1 MLSFF
6 PAEMWGRGAL
16 RSTTQMPVNLIQDA
30 RYTVRTLGKSP
41 AFALTT
47 IVTLAIGIGA
57 ATAIFSM
64 VNGVLVQRLPMANG
78 ERLVHF
84 RQPSVRSTDEGL
96 SALEV
101 TDLRRD
107 THAFSAVAEYHTLTF
122 QLYGHGDPLRVTT
135 GVVSDGFF
143 DMLGVKPVIG
153 RTFRPGEEA
162 VGAAPVVVL
171 SHSFWMNQF
180 HGDSSIVGAKFTM
193 NDRVHT
199 VIGVLPPLPG
209 YPEEND
215 VWMAIGA
222 CPFRTSWWMAN
233 TRDHRMLRAFGVLRT
248 GVTQQQAATEL
259 ATLSARAHAT
269 YPAAYPAALRMNLV
283 ATNARDE
290 MTRRAKPV
298 LYLLLATAMF
308 LLLVAIANVATLALS
323 RQLRRSRETAL
334 RIALGGGGGRL
345 YRQLALESLTLS
357 VIGAALGVGV
367 AGGGLG
373 LLRTFATRFTPRADE
388 ITISGPVFLF
398 AGALCVIVAC
408 AVAAVPFVHAHS
420 RRDVAAALRVGNAGS
435 GATPGE
441 HRLRGLLVAAQVAFA
456 FVMLVGGGLIG
467 RSLIALERV
476 DAGVDVRNVLT
487 AQLELNFTKYD
498 TRAKQDNLARALLDR
513 LDGLPG
519 VRSTALASASP
530 LQTAGMNEQPFTIDR
545 VTQSAAGSP
554 HAEVTAVS
562 PEYFRTVG
570 IPLVRG
576 RAFTPLDR
584 DTLTAP
590 AIVSER
596 LVEEYWGGQDPIG
609 TGITLNGGRTWSVVV
624 GVVGNVRHRLT
635 DPDVTAAV
643 YLPILASSA
652 YDLRVFVRAA
662 GPLPPVEQA
671 VRAAVRDVDPQQPV
685 SDVETLERA
694 RGTQLVEPRLTTTLV
709 GVFAVL
715 ALVLT
720 ATGLSGVVA
729 YGVAQRLPEIAIRV
743 ALGASRSRVLAL
755 VVREGLVIL
764 VVGLLVGS
772 IASMAMRGI
781 VSHLLFGVRATD
793 AATYAAVALTIVGAA
808 AGACAAPAWRALRAE
823 PARLIRGV

>member
-1 MLSFF
+1 MLD
-6 PAEMWGRGAL
+6 
-16 RSTTQMPVNLIQDA
+16 NLIQDA
-30 RYTVRTLGKSP
+30 RYTARTLAKST
-41 AFALTT
+41 AFSLTA

-57 ATAIFSM
+57 ATAISSM

-78 ERLVHF
+78 DRLVHF
-84 RQPSVRSTDEGL
+84 RQPSTRSSDEGL

-101 TDLRRD
+101 SDLRRD

-143 DMLGVKPVIG
+143 DMLGVKPAFG

-180 HGDSSIVGAKFTM
+180 HGDSSIVGTTFTM

-215 VWMAIGA
+215 VWMPIGA
-222 CPFRTSWWMAN
+222 CPFRTSEWMAT
-233 TRDHRMLRAFGVLRT
+233 TRDHRMLRAFGVRRR
-248 GVTQQQAATEL
+248 GVPEQDAATEL

-269 YPAAYPAALRMNLV
+269 YPAAYPAALRIGLV

-290 MTRRAKPV
+290 MTKRAKPV
-298 LYLLLATAMF
+298 LYMLLATAVF
-308 LLLVAIANVATLALS
+308 LLLVATANVATLALS
-323 RQLRRSRETAL
+323 RQLRRSRELAV
-334 RIALGGGGGRL
+334 RVALGGGGGRL
-345 YRQLALESLTLS
+345 YRQLALESLMLS
-357 VIGAALGVGV
+357 ALGAALGIGI
-367 AGGGLG
+367 AGSGLG

-388 ITISGPVFLF
+388 ITMSAPVFLV
-398 AGALCVIVAC
+398 AAALCVIIAL
-408 AVAAVPFVHAHS
+408 AVAAVPFLHAHA
-420 RRDVAAALRVGNAGS
+420 RRDVAGALRVGNVGS
-435 GATPGE
+435 GATPRE
-441 HRLRGLLVAAQVAFA
+441 HRARGLLVAAQVALA

-467 RSLIALERV
+467 RSLISLERV
-476 DAGVDVRNVLT
+476 DAGVDARNVLS
-487 AQLELNFTKYD
+487 AHLELNFTKYD
-498 TRAKQDNLARALLDR
+498 TPAKQNAVARALIER
-513 LDGLPG
+513 LGALPG
-519 VRSTALASASP
+519 ARSTAVANASP
-530 LQTAGMNEQPFTIDR
+530 LQTTGMSEQRFTIDR
-545 VTQSAAGSP
+545 VAHGSGSTP

-576 RAFTPLDR
+576 RPFTPLDR

-609 TGITLNGGRTWSVVV
+609 TRISFNGGRTWREVV

-635 DPDVTAAV
+635 DPAVSDAV
-643 YLPILASSA
+643 YLPILASSS

-662 GPLPPVEQA
+662 GPVPAVEQA
-671 VRAAVRDVDPQQPV
+671 VRAAVRDVDPQQSV
-685 SDVETLERA
+685 SDFETLEQL
-694 RGTQLVEPRLTTTLV
+694 RGAQLVEPRLTTTLV
-709 GVFAVL
+709 GAFAVL

-729 YGVAQRLPEIAIRV
+729 YNVAQRLPEIAIRM
-743 ALGASRSRVLAL
+743 ALGATHSRVLAL
-755 VVREGLVIL
+755 VAREGLVIV
-764 VVGLLVGS
+764 VVGILVGS
-772 IASMAMRGI
+772 IASVAMRGL

-793 AATYAAVALTIVGAA
+793 VATYAWVALTIIGTAA
-808 AGACAAPAWRALRAE
+808 AACAAPSWRALNAE
-823 PARLIRGV
+823 PARLLRGP

>member
-1 MLSFF
+1 ML
-6 PAEMWGRGAL
+6 
-16 RSTTQMPVNLIQDA
+16 VNLIQDI
-30 RYTVRTLGKSP
+30 RYTVRTLAKSSS
-41 AFALTT
+41 FALTS
-47 IVTLAIGIGA
+47 IATLAIGIGA

-78 ERLVHF
+78 DRLVHF
-84 RQPSVRSTDEGL
+84 RQPSARSSDEGL

-107 THAFSAVAEYHTLTF
+107 THDFSAVAEYHTLTF

-143 DMLGVKPVIG
+143 DMLGVKPALG

-162 VGAAPVVVL
+162 VSAAPVVVL

-180 HGDSSIVGAKFTM
+180 HGDSSVVGARFTM

-215 VWMAIGA
+215 VWMPIGA
-222 CPFRTSWWMAN
+222 CPFRTSWWMSN
-233 TRDHRMLRAFGVLRT
+233 TRDHRMLRAFGIRRPDVPE
-248 GVTQQQAATEL
+248 QEAASEL
-259 ATLSARAHAT
+259 STLSARAHAT
-269 YPAAYPAALRMNLV
+269 YPAAYPAALRINLV

-290 MTRRAKPV
+290 MTKRAKPV
-298 LYLLLATAMF
+298 LYMLIATAVF
-308 LLLVAIANVATLALS
+308 LLLVAVANAATLSLS
-323 RQLRRSRETAL
+323 RQLRRSREMAV
-334 RIALGGGGGRL
+334 RVALGGSGARL
-345 YRQLALESLTLS
+345 YRQLALESLMLS
-357 VIGAALGVGV
+357 VGGAALGV
-367 AGGGLG
+367 AIASSGLG

-398 AGALCVIVAC
+398 AAALCVIIAL
-408 AVAAVPFVHAHS
+408 AVAAVPFLHVHG
-420 RRDVAAALRVGNAGS
+420 RRDLAGALRVGNAGS
-435 GATPGE
+435 GATPRE
-441 HRLRGLLVAAQVAFA
+441 HRVRGILVAAQVALA

-467 RSLIALERV
+467 RSLITLERV
-476 DAGVDVRNVLT
+476 DAGVDVRSVLT

-498 TRAKQDNLARALLDR
+498 TPAKQTNFARALIER
-513 LDGLPG
+513 LDAVPG
-519 VRSTALASASP
+519 ARSTAVASALP
-530 LQTAGMNEQPFTIDR
+530 LQTSGMSEQPFAVDR
-545 VTQSAAGSP
+545 VSELGAGSPPP
-554 HAEVTAVS
+554 HAEVTTVS
-562 PEYFRTVG
+562 PDYFRTVG

-596 LVEEYWGGQDPIG
+596 LVEEYWRGRDPIG
-609 TGITLNGGRTWSVVV
+609 TRITFNGGRTWREVV
-624 GVVGNVRHRLT
+624 GVVGNVRHRLADPAVT
-635 DPDVTAAV
+635 DAV
-643 YLPILASSA
+643 YLPILASSSL

-662 GPLPPVEQA
+662 GPLPAVEQA
-671 VRAAVRDVDPQQPV
+671 VRAVVRDVDPQQPV
-685 SDVETLERA
+685 SDVETLEQA
-694 RGTQLVEPRLTTTLV
+694 RGAQLVEPRLTTTLV

-729 YGVAQRLPEIAIRV
+729 FGVAQRLPEIAIRV
-743 ALGASRSRVLAL
+743 ALGATRRRVLAL
-755 VVREGLVIL
+755 VVREGLVIV
-764 VVGLLVGS
+764 VVGLFVGS
-772 IASMAMRGI
+772 VASIATRGV

-793 AATYAAVALTIVGAA
+793 AATYAAVVLTILGTAA
-808 AGACAAPAWRALRAE
+808 AACAAPSWRALKAE
-823 PARLIRGV
+823 PARILRGG

>member
-1 MLSFF
+1 ML
-6 PAEMWGRGAL
+6 A
-16 RSTTQMPVNLIQDA
+16 NLIQDA
-30 RYTVRTLGKSP
+30 RYTARTLAKSS
-41 AFALTT
+41 AFSLAA

-78 ERLVHF
+78 DRLVHF
-84 RQPSVRSTDEGL
+84 RQPSARSSDEGL

-101 TDLRRD
+101 ADLRRD

-122 QLYGHGDPLRVTT
+122 QLYGRGDPLRVTT

-143 DMLGVKPVIG
+143 DMLGVRPALG

-180 HGDSSIVGAKFTM
+180 HGDSSIVGARVTM

-199 VIGVLPPLPG
+199 VVGVLPPLPG
-209 YPEEND
+209 YPDEND
-215 VWMAIGA
+215 VWMPIGA
-222 CPFRTSWWMAN
+222 CPFRTSEWMAT
-233 TRDHRMLRAFGVLRT
+233 TRDHRMLRAFGVLKT
-248 GVTQQQAATEL
+248 GVTPEQAANEL
-259 ATLSARAHAT
+259 STLSARAHAT
-269 YPAAYPAALRMNLV
+269 YPAAYPAALRIGLV

-298 LYLLLATAMF
+298 LYMLLATAAF
-308 LLLVAIANVATLALS
+308 LLLVATANVATLALS
-323 RQLRRSRETAL
+323 RQLRRSRELAL
-334 RIALGGGGGRL
+334 RVALGGGGGRI
-345 YRQLALESLTLS
+345 YQQLALESLMLS
-357 VIGAALGVGV
+357 IAGAALGVGI
-367 AGGGLG
+367 AGNGVG

-388 ITISGPVFLF
+388 ITLSGPVFLF
-398 AGALCVIVAC
+398 ATVLAVGIAL
-408 AVAAVPFVHAHS
+408 AVALVPFLHAHA
-420 RRDVAAALRVGNAGS
+420 RRDVAGVLRVGNAGS
-435 GATPGE
+435 GAMPRE
-441 HRLRGLLVAAQVAFA
+441 HRIRGLLVAAQVALA

-467 RSLIALERV
+467 RSLITLERV
-476 DAGVDVRNVLT
+476 DAGVDIRNVLS

-498 TRAKQDNLARALLDR
+498 TPAKQGALARALLDR
-513 LDGLPG
+513 LGAMPG
-519 VRSTALASASP
+519 VRSAAAASASP
-530 LQTAGMNEQPFTIDR
+530 LQTTGMSEQRFSVDR
-545 VTQSAAGSP
+545 VSDVAARSP
-554 HAEVTAVS
+554 HAEVTEVS

-576 RAFTPLDR
+576 RAFTQLDR

-596 LVEEYWGGQDPIG
+596 VVEEYWGGQDPIG
-609 TGITLNGGRTWSVVV
+609 TRISFNGGRTWREVV

-635 DPDVTAAV
+635 DPAVTDAV
-643 YLPILASSA
+643 YLPLLASSS

-662 GPLPPVEQA
+662 GPVPAVEQA
-671 VRAAVRDVDPQQPV
+671 LRAAVRDVDPQQSV
-685 SDVETLERA
+685 SGVLTLDQL
-694 RGTQLVEPRLTTTLV
+694 RGAQLVEPRLTTTLV
-709 GVFAVL
+709 GAFAVL

-729 YGVAQRLPEIAIRV
+729 YNIAQRLPEIAIRV
-743 ALGASRSRVLAL
+743 ALGATSSRVLAL
-755 VVREGLVIL
+755 VLREGLVIV

-772 IASMAMRGI
+772 IASIAMRGI

-793 AATYAAVALTIVGAA
+793 AATYVGVALTIVGTAA
-808 AGACAAPAWRALRAE
+808 AACAAPSWRALKAE
-823 PARLIRGV
+823 PARLLRGP